1 MNRRLYF
8 LLPDRAHALLVV
20 DELNSSGIRTEHI
33 HALGDRR
40 TRLDGLPSSTLRQSR
55 DTASRLEKIL
65 WNANLISFAIAL
77 CVFIAM
83 VLTMNWSW
91 WLLVP
96 VVILVANFLAGLS
109 FTSLPNTHL
118 GEFQDALA
126 HGEIL
131 LMVDVPESQV
141 ATVEAQVHHQHP
153 EAAIGGVGWGTAA
166 LGL

>member
-1 MNRRLYF
+1 
-8 LLPDRAHALLVV
+8 
-20 DELNSSGIRTEHI
+20 
-33 HALGDRR
+33 
-40 TRLDGLPSSTLRQSR
+40 LRQTR

-96 VVILVANFLAGLS
+96 VVILVANFLAGLR

-131 LMVDVPESQV
+131 LMVEVPHTPWPISRSAP
-141 ATVEAQVHHQHP
+141 ATITRKQPPATLAGQQKSLVYK
-153 EAAIGGVGWGTAA
+153 
-166 LGL
+166 